1 MTGPDA
7 LQELLDKQA
16 IYEVVLRY
24 CRGIDRLDL
33 ELVRS
38 CYHPDAVDHHTGFT
52 GTRDDYVD
60 WVAGGLARMDGTM
73 HVVANHLVELEGDV
87 AYSETYGNAHHWGSP
102 PEDPTVNFVSGF
114 RYVDR
119 FERRDGRWAVA
130 ERHAVRE
137 WTRAIPAAVVRA
149 KEGAGPAPHRDRS
162 DPVYGVRRLG
172 PGVPPPMVDR

>member
-1 MTGPDA
+1 MPDEPLGPTGAPPPGV
-7 LQELLDKQA
+7 LQDLVDKQA
-16 IYEVVLRY
+16 VYEVVLRY

-52 GTRDDYVD
+52 GTRDEYVA
-60 WVAGGLARMDGTM
+60 WVGQGLRRFAGTM

-87 AYSETYGNAHHWGSP
+87 AYSETYGNAHHWGQP
-102 PEDPTVNFVSGF
+102 AEDPSLNFVSGF

-119 FERRDGRWAVA
+119 LERRGGEWRIT

-137 WTRAIPAAVVRA
+137 WTRAIPAETVRP
-149 KEGAGPAPHRDRS
+149 KEGEGPGAGRDRT
-162 DPVYGVRRLG
+162 DPVYLIREGG
-172 PGVPPPMVDR
+172 